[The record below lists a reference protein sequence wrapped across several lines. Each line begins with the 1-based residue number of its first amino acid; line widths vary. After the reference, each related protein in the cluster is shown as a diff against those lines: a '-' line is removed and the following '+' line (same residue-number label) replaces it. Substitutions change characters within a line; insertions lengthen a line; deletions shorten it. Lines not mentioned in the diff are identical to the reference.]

1 VAYTLEWIA
10 GRIGGRVRGNK
21 DRVVRSVCPPER
33 PEKNSIVFIKN
44 RKMYSGV
51 DRTAGACFVFGFNA
65 EDEPADDCI
74 LVDPKK
80 SSTAFVEL
88 LSLFEE
94 PDGTG
99 PGVSGSASI
108 APGAEIGEG
117 ASVGPFA
124 VVPNPRTGKGPVV
137 RLDGPSGAVWLP
149 METDGDVVDLVTRV
163 RGTAPDG
170 FGGRPS
176 DAYRAAWARAPR

>member
-1 VAYTLEWIA
+1 MQRSPLRHHLLLALALLVPTCASGCA
-10 GRIGGRVRGNK
+10 
-21 DRVVRSVCPPER
+21 DRAAPAPPG
-33 PEKNSIVFIKN
+33 
-44 RKMYSGV
+44 YSGPIASS
-51 DRTAGACFVFGFNA
+51 DARDLLADLAGA
-65 EDEPADDCI
+65 
-74 LVDPKK
+74 
-80 SSTAFVEL
+80 S
-88 LSLFEE
+88 FE
-94 PDGTG
+94 
-99 PGVSGSASI
+99 V
-108 APGAEIGEG
+108 APGALVDAPTGG
-117 ASVGPFA
+117 TFTVGPFA